1 MEKLRTIKNHATAKI
16 RNAVASGN
24 MSIDK
29 GYKETMKA
37 RRQDKAR
44 ELPPLTG
51 TELQELKESRS
62 EAIKVSIIK
71 MVKMRLEREVQE
83 YPEIGYSLQERNTL
97 RDVIS
102 SEIGNL
108 IADMLPGEN
117 ENEQ

>member
-1 MEKLRTIKNHATAKI
+1 M
-16 RNAVASGN
+16 
-24 MSIDK
+24 
-29 GYKETMKA
+29 
-37 RRQDKAR
+37 
-44 ELPPLTG
+44 TG
-51 TELQELKESRS
+51 TELQDLKESRS

-97 RDVIS
+97 RDMIS

>member
-1 MEKLRTIKNHATAKI
+1 M
-16 RNAVASGN
+16 
-24 MSIDK
+24 
-29 GYKETMKA
+29 
-37 RRQDKAR
+37 
-44 ELPPLTG
+44 TG
-51 TELQELKESRS
+51 TELQDLKESRS

-83 YPEIGYSLQERNTL
+83 YPEIGYSFQERNTL

>member
-1 MEKLRTIKNHATAKI
+1 M
-16 RNAVASGN
+16 
-24 MSIDK
+24 
-29 GYKETMKA
+29 
-37 RRQDKAR
+37 QD
-44 ELPPLTG
+44 
-51 TELQELKESRS
+51 LKESRA

-71 MVKMRLEREVQE
+71 MVKLRLEREVQE

-97 RDVIS
+97 GDVIS

>member
-1 MEKLRTIKNHATAKI
+1 
-16 RNAVASGN
+16 
-24 MSIDK
+24 
-29 GYKETMKA
+29 
-37 RRQDKAR
+37 
-44 ELPPLTG
+44 
-51 TELQELKESRS
+51 
-62 EAIKVSIIK
+62 

-83 YPEIGYSLQERNTL
+83 YPEIGYSFQERNTL

>member
-1 MEKLRTIKNHATAKI
+1 MRWL
-16 RNAVASGN
+16 
-24 MSIDK
+24 
-29 GYKETMKA
+29 
-37 RRQDKAR
+37 
-44 ELPPLTG
+44 
-51 TELQELKESRS
+51 LKESRS

-83 YPEIGYSLQERNTL
+83 YPEIGYSFQERNTL

>member
-1 MEKLRTIKNHATAKI
+1 M
-16 RNAVASGN
+16 
-24 MSIDK
+24 
-29 GYKETMKA
+29 
-37 RRQDKAR
+37 QD
-44 ELPPLTG
+44 
-51 TELQELKESRS
+51 LKESRS

-83 YPEIGYSLQERNTL
+83 YPEIGYSFQERNTL

>member
-1 MEKLRTIKNHATAKI
+1 MR
-16 RNAVASGN
+16 
-24 MSIDK
+24 
-29 GYKETMKA
+29 A

-51 TELQELKESRS
+51 TELQDLKESRS

-97 RDVIS
+97 S
-102 SEIGNL
+102 EELSTEIGKL
-108 IADMLPGEN
+108 ITEILPGEHDN
-117 ENEQ
+117 E

>member
-1 MEKLRTIKNHATAKI
+1 M
-16 RNAVASGN
+16 
-24 MSIDK
+24 
-29 GYKETMKA
+29 
-37 RRQDKAR
+37 
-44 ELPPLTG
+44 TG
-51 TELQELKESRS
+51 TELQDLKESRS

-71 MVKMRLEREVQE
+71 MVKLRLEREVQE
-83 YPEIGYSLQERNTL
+83 YPEIGYSLQERNNL